1 MGRKRAKQKRQD
13 LRKGGRVNKFMGG
26 FAEPNLEQ
34 LEAAVQ
40 ENLRRDRLGLAPSL
54 PGPSTVATNT
64 GPGFVTGRG
73 DTRDRYTANIPSEPS
88 FDYDFPGF
96 PGEPGDPTPPRG
108 PRPPRGPGTPPPPK
122 IPLVFDD
129 TPPGLNLAAVVSPK
143 SAKLPKLP
151 IVTYSIVFIKPP
163 VEKPI
168 E

>member
-96 PGEPGDPTPPRG
+96 PGEP
-108 PRPPRGPGTPPPPK
+108 
-122 IPLVFDD
+122 IP
-129 TPPGLNLAAVVSPK
+129 
-143 SAKLPKLP
+143 
-151 IVTYSIVFIKPP
+151 
-163 VEKPI
+163 
-168 E
+168 